1 MSTDYCGI
9 CKTVFVIGSAGT
21 REGRCS
27 AHVKRVMTF
36 WGEGPTIE
44 EKKLVQDKLYISGP
58 VERLSEDEVAIRHI
72 LPPLQ
77 RSCAILYIH
86 FPDREGKPFEA
97 ALRSGWKSHVAKVLG
112 PDPDNDT
119 ISGRTLG
126 ECLLRVAQAMILA
139 GWKS

>member
-1 MSTDYCGI
+1 
-9 CKTVFVIGSAGT
+9 
-21 REGRCS
+21 
-27 AHVKRVMTF
+27 MTF
-36 WGEGPTIE
+36 WGYGPTIE
-44 EKKLVQDKLYISGP
+44 EKKFVQDKLFIS
-58 VERLSEDEVAIRHI
+58 VLTETLSNDEMAIRHI

-97 ALRSGWKSHVAKVLG
+97 GLRTQWKNQVQKVLG

-119 ISGRTLG
+119 VCGRTLG
-126 ECLLRVAQAMILA
+126 ECLLRVAQAMLLA